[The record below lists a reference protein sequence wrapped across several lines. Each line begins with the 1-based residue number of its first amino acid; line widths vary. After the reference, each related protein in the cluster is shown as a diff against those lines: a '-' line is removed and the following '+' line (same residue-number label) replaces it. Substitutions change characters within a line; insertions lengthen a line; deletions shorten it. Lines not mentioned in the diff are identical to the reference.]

1 MPAAEH
7 LHTRRGASGSDAL
20 QQPIGGERYGAYRR
34 VQTSTSSPPE
44 LVLLL
49 YDALAADLQRAELD
63 LQVPEEHERAHQR
76 LVRAQEIVLELLAS
90 LDVETGEIAQQL
102 DRLYHY
108 MYGRLVEANV
118 GKSLEAVREVT
129 RLVAPLRSA
138 WSQAMQAGPASSNG
152 SGRERMSG

>member
-1 MPAAEH
+1 M
-7 LHTRRGASGSDAL
+7 
-20 QQPIGGERYGAYRR
+20 QQPIGGERYRAYRR

-76 LVRAQEIVLELLAS
+76 LVRAQDIVLELLAS

-118 GKSLEAVREVT
+118 DKSQEAVREGT
-129 RLVAPLRSA
+129 RLVRPLRSA
-138 WSQAMQAGPASSNG
+138 WSQAVKAAPVPPHG
-152 SGRERMSG
+152 SGLERMSG